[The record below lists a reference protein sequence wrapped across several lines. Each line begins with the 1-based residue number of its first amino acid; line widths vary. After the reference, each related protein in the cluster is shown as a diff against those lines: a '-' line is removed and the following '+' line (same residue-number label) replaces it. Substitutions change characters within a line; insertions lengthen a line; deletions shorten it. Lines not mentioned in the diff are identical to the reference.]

1 MAPISRDD
9 VIQILKI
16 VNESQIDELQL
27 ETGDLKLILKKYG
40 QEESIQQ
47 SGSSRKR
54 LTKENDSEKPS
65 VPETDEKLESVKI
78 PSSQTYIQKPEPVHI
93 DEEDGFIPIKA
104 PMLGTF
110 YRAPKP
116 DAPPFVE
123 VGQFITNDDVVCII
137 EVMKLFNMVRS
148 GVRGRI
154 VKICAENTQMV
165 EYRQV
170 LFLVENIE
178 EGKNPH

>member
-16 VNESQIDELQL
+16 VNESQIDELHL
-27 ETGDLKLILKKYG
+27 ETGDLKLIIKKYG
-40 QEESIQQ
+40 QEESVQPLE
-47 SGSSRKR
+47 SSPKR
-54 LTKENDSEKPS
+54 LTPPPQTS
-65 VPETDEKLESVKI
+65 V
-78 PSSQTYIQKPEPVHI
+78 QKQEPVHI
-93 DEEDGFIPIKA
+93 DEQDGLIPIKS

-123 VGQFITNDDVVCII
+123 VGQLVTKEDVVCIV
-137 EVMKLFNMVRS
+137 EVMKLFNMVRA
-148 GVRGRI
+148 GVGGRI
-154 VKICAENTQMV
+154 VKICVENAQLV
-165 EYRQV
+165 EYNQV

-178 EGKNPH
+178 EGKNPEQEQNL